1 MNDVQEGRQLHE
13 VPTAEQLTVRV
24 VNSIIKKAETKPK
37 FYETFAQE
45 GFPPEFP
52 YRQRVVLL
60 FQKLDGVDVCIFCM

>member
-1 MNDVQEGRQLHE
+1 MFHTQEGKQPHE

-24 VNSIIKKAETKPK
+24 VNSIMKKVETKPK
-37 FYETFAQE
+37 FYETFS
-45 GFPPEFP
+45 GDGYPPEFP